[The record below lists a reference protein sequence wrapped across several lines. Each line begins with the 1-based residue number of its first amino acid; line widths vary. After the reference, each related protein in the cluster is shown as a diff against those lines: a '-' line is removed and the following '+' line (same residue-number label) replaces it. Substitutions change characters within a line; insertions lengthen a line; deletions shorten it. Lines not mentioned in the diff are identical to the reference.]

1 MGVRVRHGAGTSERP
16 SPEEELDKNAGLY
29 TAGQVSRRC
38 REGKLL
44 FFVGFFFFLFL
55 QKCEDKRGA
64 AGNTGAGMERR
75 AGRQAC
81 VAGSR
86 GRGGRGGA
94 AVEGMVAVSS
104 HSEKQ
109 SRINPKDCHSFVS
122 ELYSF
127 SEGHISTFFTSGKD
141 EM

>member
-1 MGVRVRHGAGTSERP
+1 MGRGLQRDHPLRKSWTKMQGYIQLVKSPEGAGRANCFS
-16 SPEEELDKNAGLY
+16 LW
-29 TAGQVSRRC
+29 V
-38 REGKLL
+38 
-44 FFVGFFFFLFL
+44 FFFFLFL

-94 AVEGMVAVSS
+94 AVEGVVAVSS